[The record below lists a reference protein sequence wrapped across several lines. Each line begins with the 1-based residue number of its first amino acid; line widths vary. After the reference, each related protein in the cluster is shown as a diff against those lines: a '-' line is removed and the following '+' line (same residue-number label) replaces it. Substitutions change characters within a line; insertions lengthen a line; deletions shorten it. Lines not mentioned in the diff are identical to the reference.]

1 MTLTLT
7 QVPKDLD
14 DALRLRAQS
23 QGKSVDEVAVE
34 VIRAGLAINVPSNRR
49 DLSEFAGSWVSD
61 PEVEAALK
69 DQDRIDAEMWR

>member
-34 VIRAGLAINVPSNRR
+34 VIRAGLAINDSLKRR
-49 DLSEFAGSWVSD
+49 DLSEFAGSWVND

-69 DQDRIDAEMWR
+69 DQDRIEAEMWR